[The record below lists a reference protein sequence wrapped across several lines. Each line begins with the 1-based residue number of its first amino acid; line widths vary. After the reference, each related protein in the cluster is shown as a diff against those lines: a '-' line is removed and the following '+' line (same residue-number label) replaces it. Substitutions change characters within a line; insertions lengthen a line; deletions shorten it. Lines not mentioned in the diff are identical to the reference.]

1 MSYPL
6 PHISVPVVGP
16 DNRMTEPWYLYYA
29 GKEEAQ
35 GGLPADISS
44 TGYQSRSQAVDA
56 QETAE
61 LALMQAPR
69 HRVEEHDIPSQPR
82 RVFDITE
89 ALVLQRPI
97 PTRNPFVFI
106 PDTAANL
113 ANYAAS
119 SYPSAIYFETDTFVT
134 RWSDGSAWTE
144 FIFPALMKLLGS
156 TSSFP
161 ALKRSA
167 AILQARLADD
177 SAYTDLEVLDEAY
190 DATNWNGSVEVPT
203 KNAVRDKVETLLIK
217 NGVNFGPAAV
227 ASITIVDGQVT
238 AIS

>member
-16 DNRMTEPWYLYYA
+16 DGRMTEPWYLYHA

-113 ANYAAS
+113 TNYTAS
-119 SYPSAIYFETDTFVT
+119 SYPSAIYFETDTFVI

-144 FIFPALMKLLGS
+144 FISVSDAAYGAGWNGVTTGAPSKNAVYDKIETLLGS
-156 TSSFP
+156 
-161 ALKRSA
+161 
-167 AILQARLADD
+167 
-177 SAYTDLEVLDEAY
+177 SAYTPTNVTTDRSY
-190 DATNWNGSVEVPT
+190 DADLVLITELADVVG
-203 KNAVRDKVETLLIK
+203 TLIQDLISK
-217 NGVNFGPAAV
+217 GIL
-227 ASITIVDGQVT
+227 S
-238 AIS
+238 